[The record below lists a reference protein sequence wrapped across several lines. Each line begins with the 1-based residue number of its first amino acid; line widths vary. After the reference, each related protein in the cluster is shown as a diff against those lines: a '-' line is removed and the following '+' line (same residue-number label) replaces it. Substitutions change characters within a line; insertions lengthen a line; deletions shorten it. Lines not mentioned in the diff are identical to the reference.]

1 MYIWEMATAAAAY
14 FLGVHPFDQPDVEAT
29 KKHTWKMIEARKNNK
44 ITEEQKPV
52 FSENDAGIYGEAT
65 GNNLKDALNNFFRQS
80 SAGDYICLQN
90 YLSPSAEID
99 GAVARLRA
107 AIFQKYK
114 MPVTHGYGPRYLH
127 STGQLHKG
135 GANCGLFVQLTG
147 ENIVDFAIPE
157 DLNTDR
163 SSLSFGALKYA
174 QSQGDRQALKE
185 KNRRVIRIHFLKDA
199 AAFLRKLAANL

>member
-1 MYIWEMATAAAAY
+1 MATAAAAY
-14 FLGVHPFDQPDVEAT
+14 FLGVDPFDQPDVEAT
-29 KKHTWKMIEARKNNK
+29 KKHTWKMIEARKKNK
-44 ITEEQKPV
+44 IAEEQKPV
-52 FSENDAGIYGEAT
+52 FSGNDVNIYGDTT
-65 GNNLKDALNNFFRQS
+65 GNNLKDVLNNFLKQS
-80 SAGDYICLQN
+80 SAGDYISLQN

-135 GANCGLFVQLTG
+135 GANRGLFMQLTG
-147 ENIVDFAIPE
+147 ENLVDIAIPE

-174 QSQGDRQALKE
+174 QARGDWQALKE
-185 KNRRVIRIHFLKDA
+185 KGRRIIRIHCRKDDADLLK
-199 AAFLRKLAANL
+199 KLAAAL